1 MNYLFRKYYL
11 FVIIFFLLEGCQ
23 IIQALKVGKAM
34 SKANLKSSEFIQ
46 VVPFEFIGGHIT
58 VNINLNNKPNKYKFL
73 LDTGAPTV
81 ISPVLTD
88 SLKIL
93 KKIMFSKNAD
103 SGPIQ
108 NTYCKIENIQIEKIN
123 YSKVGAINIDLKKMV
138 NAKCNQVPDGII
150 GSNVLSKGILQID
163 FDKKELI
170 ITDNIKSLNFIEN
183 SIKTKFLAASFTH
196 TPIISIYVNDTI
208 PVNLVFDTG
217 NNGFITLND
226 FETEKTIYKSISE
239 NNKCDAFGIGYNDIS
254 GKSDSVSL
262 FSIIRTNLKF
272 GDTTFVN
279 VPCTYGKFKNV
290 SSNKQGSIGN
300 AFMKNFIV
308 TIDWNEKYI
317 YLYPKSGVKLS
328 DNRKSFG
335 ISYAFIENKLII
347 GTVYKNSEAE
357 KLGLVP
363 HDEILSI
370 NGILISA
377 LSEKDIC
384 DYNNDKRDLNDSND
398 KLVIEVKKSDSMMK
412 YALSEYKLFK

>member
-1 MNYLFRKYYL
+1 MFRKYSYL
-11 FVIIFFLLEGCQ
+11 FFIVFFLFEGCQ

-34 SKANLKSSEFIQ
+34 SKATLKSKEFIHII
-46 VVPFEFIGGHIT
+46 PFEFIGGHIT
-58 VNINLNNKPNKYKFL
+58 INANLNNEKKKYKFF

-81 ISPVLTD
+81 IAPVLTD
-88 SLKIL
+88 SLKIS
-93 KKIMFSKNAD
+93 KKKMFSKNMD

-108 NTYCKIENIQIEKIN
+108 NTYCKIENIQIGEIN

-138 NAKCNQVPDGII
+138 NAKCNQAPDGII
-150 GSNVLSKGILQID
+150 GSNVLSQGILQID
-163 FDKKELI
+163 FDKKELT
-170 ITDNIKSLNFIEN
+170 ITDNIKLLNNIEN
-183 SIKTKFLAASFTH
+183 SIKIKFLAASFTH

-226 FETEKTIYKSISE
+226 FETEKTIYNSISD
-239 NNKCDAFGIGYNDIS
+239 NNKCDAIGIGYNDIS

-262 FSIIRTNLKF
+262 FSTIRTNLKF

-290 SSNKQGSIGN
+290 SSRKQGSIGN
-300 AFMKNFIV
+300 TFMKNFII
-308 TIDWNEKYI
+308 TIDWNEDYI
-317 YLYPKSGVKLS
+317 YLYPKSGIKLP

-335 ISYAFIENKLII
+335 ISYGFVEKKLII

-357 KLGLVP
+357 KLGLIP
-363 HDEILSI
+363 RDEILSI

-377 LSEKDIC
+377 LTDEDIC
-384 DYNNDKRDLNDSND
+384 DYHNDKRDLNDTNNE
-398 KLVIEVKKSDSMMK
+398 KLVIEVKKGDSRK
-412 YALSEYKLFK
+412 TYTLSEYKLFND